1 MESSAHRRGRK
12 SPGLLELALDGHW
25 SVAAFLASMTALAGM
40 FIVPVLCRSSSAL
53 MSLSA
58 TLKPVVWSLCGFFA
72 LTALI
77 KFRLEM
83 RAESRQRLQ
92 EYLARDD
99 ASLPHAERSTLRR
112 EDDGA

>member
-1 MESSAHRRGRK
+1 MGGSTHQTGRK

-40 FIVPVLCRSSSAL
+40 FIVPVLCRSSSVL
-53 MSLSA
+53 MPLSA

-72 LTALI
+72 LMALI

-99 ASLPHAERSTLRR
+99 ISLSHAERPALRR